1 MLTITV
7 IGIPA
12 PQGSKSFKGLTKSG
26 RGIMVESSKLVKP
39 WRQAVT
45 YAAIEAML
53 QPGHSSDRPM
63 LCGPVRVDIEFVLPK
78 PKSAPKTRW
87 TAPDKKPDLD
97 KLCRSTFDAL
107 VDAGVIEVMTL
118 GLFHCGRGRCIRAPE
133 EFSTCQAQSCG
144 LGSSRKAGCDDIFHL
159 VQLLRL
165 RSQESPR

>member
-12 PQGSKSFKGLTKSG
+12 PPGGASPSRASPKAAAC
-26 RGIMVESSKLVKP
+26 IMVESSKLVKP

-87 TAPDKKPDLD
+87 TAPDKKPDL
-97 KLCRSTFDAL
+97 
-107 VDAGVIEVMTL
+107 
-118 GLFHCGRGRCIRAPE
+118 
-133 EFSTCQAQSCG
+133 
-144 LGSSRKAGCDDIFHL
+144 
-159 VQLLRL
+159 
-165 RSQESPR
+165 